1 MSTLEALQKILA
13 DEFKLRAAQLEPE
26 AKLQDLGVDSLGM
39 IELIFKIEDRFNLK
53 IKDDPR
59 PLVTINDLVAFIDEL
74 LARQPVPRS
83 DQAPSG

>member
-1 MSTLEALQKILA
+1 MSTLETLQKILA
-13 DEFKLRAAQLEPE
+13 DEYKLSAAQLEPQ

-74 LARQPVPRS
+74 LAKQQTPQSERAS
-83 DQAPSG
+83 SG

>member
-13 DEFKLRAAQLEPE
+13 DEFKLRPAQLEPD
-26 AKLQDLGVDSLGM
+26 AKLQDLGVDSLGL

-74 LARQPVPRS
+74 LARQPVPQS
-83 DQAPSG
+83 DRAPSS